1 MKQCFVSPILA
12 KVCNEMGIVINIEP
26 RYGYVG
32 QIVLPDGRKRYFRG
46 TNFDLNPLGAS
57 EVARDKSYAAYFMQ
71 LLGYPIIEGR
81 QFLLDWWRERI
92 SDTENVSAS
101 FDYARSLG
109 YPVIVKPN
117 SKSQGSGVIKA
128 YSDGELIMAIRSYQ
142 EKDRVFL
149 VQRFIP
155 WRDYRIV
162 VLDNEV
168 ISAYERMPLFVV
180 GDGASSVRELL
191 TKKQEQFVAQNRD
204 TNIKIDDPR
213 IEQRLERD
221 RKNLESIV
229 LVGET
234 WQLLDHAN
242 LSSGG
247 DARDVTDQIHS
258 MYTELAVKLTRDM
271 GLRYCGVDLFVNGDL
286 HNPSDEYVIIEINAA
301 PGIDN
306 YASIGPEQQRRVEDM
321 YRKVVMALIQ

>member
-1 MKQCFVSPILA
+1 MKPCFVSPILA
-12 KVCNEMGIVINIEP
+12 KMCVEMGITIHIEP
-26 RYGYVG
+26 RYGYAG
-32 QIVLPDGRKRYFRG
+32 QIVLSDGRKRYFRS

-57 EVARDKSYAAYFMQ
+57 EVAWDKSYAAYFMR

-81 QFLLDWWRERI
+81 QFLLDWWGERI
-92 SDTENVSAS
+92 CVDEDVGAALP
-101 FDYARSLG
+101 YARELG

-117 SKSQGSGVIKA
+117 SKSQGSGVHKVH
-128 YSDGELIMAIRSYQ
+128 SDGEMMLAIQSYH
-142 EKDRVFL
+142 EKERVFL

-162 VLDNEV
+162 VLDDEV
-168 ISAYERMPLFVV
+168 ISAYERMPLSVI
-180 GDGASSVRELL
+180 GDGISSVQRLL
-191 TKKQEQFVAQNRD
+191 DIKQERFIAQGRD
-204 TNIKIDDPR
+204 TRIKNNDPR
-213 IEQRLERD
+213 IDQRLRRD
-221 RKNLESIV
+221 GRNLTSFV
-229 LVGET
+229 PAGET

-247 DARDVTDQIHS
+247 DARDVTDSIHP

-286 HNPSDEYVIIEINAA
+286 ASPTDEYVICEINAA

-306 YASIGPEQQRRVEDM
+306 YASIGADQQKRVEAM
-321 YRKVVMALIQ
+321 YRKIVEALIR

>member
-1 MKQCFVSPILA
+1 
-12 KVCNEMGIVINIEP
+12 MGIVINIEP

>member
-1 MKQCFVSPILA
+1 MKPCFVSPILA
-12 KVCNEMGIVINIEP
+12 KICAERGITITIEP

-32 QIVLPDGRKRYFRG
+32 QIALSDGRKRYFRS

-71 LLGYPIIEGR
+71 LMGYPVVEGR
-81 QFLLDWWRERI
+81 QFLLDWWGERI
-92 SDTENVSAS
+92 SVGEDAGAAIPYADT
-101 FDYARSLG
+101 LG

-117 SKSQGSGVIKA
+117 SKSQGSGVVKA
-128 YSDGELIMAIRSYQ
+128 YSDGELMIAIQSYQ
-142 EKDRVFL
+142 EKERVFL

-162 VLDNEV
+162 VLDNEI
-168 ISAYERMPLFVV
+168 ISAYERTPLSVT
-180 GDGASSVRELL
+180 GDGVSMVRELL
-191 TKKQEQFVAQNRD
+191 SMKQDQFDAHGRD
-204 TNIKIDDPR
+204 THIRIDDPR
-213 IEQRLERD
+213 TLQCLQRRQE
-221 RKNLESIV
+221 NLESV
-229 LVGET
+229 VPDQET
-234 WQLLDHAN
+234 WQLLDNAN

-247 DARDVTDQIHS
+247 DARDVTEQIHP

-286 HNPSDEYVIIEINAA
+286 ATPSDEYIICEINAA

-306 YASIGPEQQRRVEDM
+306 YASIGPDQQKRVEDM
-321 YRKVVMALIQ
+321 YCKVVEALVT